1 MEQFP
6 RHALVAWARNEPQIG
21 ALFVF
26 GSRAEGRA
34 TVSSPLDLAV
44 ELTVPDDEQLLTFLD
59 NRQRW
64 RADLQRVTGMRV
76 IDLELR
82 GASAA
87 AGWGVEIYRRP
98 PRR

>member
-1 MEQFP
+1 M
-6 RHALVAWARNEPQIG
+6 LVAWARNEPQIR

-34 TVSSPLDLAV
+34 TVSSDLDLAV
-44 ELTVPDDEQLLTFLD
+44 ELTVPEDEQLLTFLD

-76 IDLELR
+76 KDLELR
-82 GASAA
+82 GASFT
-87 AGWGVEIYRRP
+87 AGGGIEVYRR
-98 PRR
+98 